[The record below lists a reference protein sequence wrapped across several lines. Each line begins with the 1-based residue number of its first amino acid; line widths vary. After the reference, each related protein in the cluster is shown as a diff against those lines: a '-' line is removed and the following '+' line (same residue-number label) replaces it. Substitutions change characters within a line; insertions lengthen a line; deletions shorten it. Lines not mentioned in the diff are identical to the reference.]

1 MDPDRLVKVEDMEI
15 EEDTYQDKP
24 AVEEEYT
31 RARKKKPFRPVRG
44 TISVLLRYVYPCL
57 P

>member
-15 EEDTYQDKP
+15 EEDTYLDKP
-24 AVEEEYT
+24 VVEEKYT
-31 RARKKKPFRPVRG
+31 RVRKKKPFRPVRG